1 MPNNSTVYIKER
13 RPKKV
18 SHREDFKKYSIFE
31 SYDPSSASNFNT
43 SSIFAYSN
51 NAFGNNNP
59 SSLSN
64 FGSNPYLT
72 KDANYSRDLE
82 VIPEN
87 SNPKTF
93 HAKVLDEKDHKI
105 SDYRVVKDV
114 YLDQIGNT
122 IYKLERINRIEQ
134 ERQKKNNKI
143 FGIDLNFNINFA
155 NLDSPLEFLS
165 SNRKM
170 NEEGNTYLIA
180 DVRFAPKKGYKEIY
194 LKSSVKFLSKVD
206 CDVEVRF
213 FWKYKKTSLKKVIL
227 KAGHEYNIP
236 IKFIETPTQVNLN

>member
-1 MPNNSTVYIKER
+1 MIKER
-13 RPKKV
+13 KPKKV
-18 SHREDFKKYSIFE
+18 SHREDFKKYSVFE
-31 SYDPSSASNFNT
+31 SYDQGSTTNLNAVSLYANT
-43 SSIFAYSN
+43 N
-51 NAFGNNNP
+51 NPFGSNNP
-59 SSLSN
+59 SVMSN
-64 FGSNPYLT
+64 LASNPNMA

-87 SNPKTF
+87 FNPKSF
-93 HAKVLDEKDHKI
+93 HAKILDEKDHKI

-155 NLDSPLEFLS
+155 HLDSPLEFLS
-165 SNRKM
+165 GNRKM

-180 DVRFAPKKGYKEIY
+180 DVRFAPKKGYKEIF
-194 LKSSVKFLSKVD
+194 LKSSVKFLSKLD

-213 FWKYKKTSLKKVIL
+213 FWKYKKTSLKKVLL

-236 IKFIETPTQVNLN
+236 IKFIETPTQV